1 MILEDVGGTRTVFYH
16 TQGGT
21 VEPIVSVIGPGT
33 PFVSLLDEDAR
44 PGLSLPEPF
53 QRIYGGDWLL
63 PDPAQD
69 RPYTYAN
76 FVTSR
81 DGRVSFSEPGHLG
94 GGDVSLFNAHDQWL
108 MGLLRSRCD
117 AVLNGDNTLRL
128 DPPLLLTP
136 DFIFPADAAAFA
148 ALRAAEG
155 RMPVPLHVFL
165 SLEGDLPV
173 EAAVFGRPEIPL
185 LIATTT
191 RGAARSRALLGDR
204 ANLAVRDFGTEAVDT
219 VALLAALRREY
230 GVRSLLCEGGP
241 RAYGSLLGAG
251 LVDEEFVTLSP
262 IVIGNHPAGAGR
274 HRPSLVEGI
283 AFAPGE
289 APTQRL
295 LNLRRAGDHLFLRSR
310 YTRG

>member
-1 MILEDVGGTRTVFYH
+1 MELTVP
-16 TQGGT
+16 
-21 VEPIVSVIGPGT
+21 VVGPGT
-33 PFVSLLDEDAR
+33 PFVSLLDEDTG
-44 PGLSLPEPF
+44 PGLGLPEPF
-53 QRIYGGDWLL
+53 RQMYGGDWLV
-63 PDPAQD
+63 PEPGAT
-69 RPYTYAN
+69 RPYTYMN

-81 DGRVSFSEPGHLG
+81 DGRVSFSAPGHFG

-155 RMPVPLHVFL
+155 RQAVPLHIIL
-165 SLEGDLPV
+165 SLEGDLPA
-173 EAAVFGRPEIPL
+173 EAALFGLSEIPL
-185 LIATTT
+185 LVATTT
-191 RGAARSRALLGDR
+191 RGVATARAVLEDR
-204 ANLAVRDFGTEAVDT
+204 PNATVRDFGMESVDT
-219 VALLAALRREY
+219 AALLAALRQEY

-241 RAYGSLLGAG
+241 RTYGSLLGAG
-251 LVDEEFVTLSP
+251 LVDDEFLTLSP

-283 AFAPGE
+283 AFAPGQ

-295 LNLRRAGDHLFLRSR
+295 LNIRRAGDHLFLRSR
-310 YTRG
+310 YRRD

>member
-1 MILEDVGGTRTVFYH
+1 MTV
-16 TQGGT
+16 
-21 VEPIVSVIGPGT
+21 PVIGPGT
-33 PFVSLLDEDAR
+33 PFVSLLDEDIDA
-44 PGLSLPEPF
+44 GLRLPEPF
-53 QRIYGGDWLL
+53 RQLYGGDW
-63 PDPAQD
+63 PVPAPGAK
-69 RPYTYAN
+69 RPYTYMN
-76 FVTSR
+76 FVASR

-155 RMPVPLHVFL
+155 RQAIPLHVIL
-165 SLEGDLPV
+165 SLEGDLPA
-173 EAAVFGRPEIPL
+173 EATVFGRPEIPL

-191 RGAARSRALLGDR
+191 RGVAPARAVLGDR
-204 ANLAVRDFGTEAVDT
+204 ANATVRDFGVESVDP
-219 VALLAALRREY
+219 VALLAALRQEY

-241 RAYGSLLGAG
+241 RTYGSLLGAG
-251 LVDEEFVTLSP
+251 QVDDEFLTLSP
-262 IVIGNHPAGAGR
+262 IIIGNHPAGAGR

-283 AFAPGE
+283 AFAPG
-289 APTQRL
+289 
-295 LNLRRAGDHLFLRSR
+295 AGPDPAAAQHSP
-310 YTRG
+310 RG